1 MAESTARSEVM
12 ADQPSS
18 GDRHGP
24 SRMLSIP
31 GITLVLSLLGL
42 GVAGYLTYV
51 HFDERAL
58 VCSVGGCHTVQES
71 TYSTIGPVPIAMLG
85 LGMFIVVGALA
96 LARLVRS
103 SLISAENANLS
114 VWTITLT
121 ALLYYA
127 YLTYVEIFVL
137 EAICQYCV
145 ASAVLTVGI
154 FVVESIALWRNW
166 SFDDEAAIE

>member
-1 MAESTARSEVM
+1 MADVTARSEAM
-12 ADQPSS
+12 ADQPPS
-18 GDRHGP
+18 GGRYGF
-24 SRMLSIP
+24 SRILSIP
-31 GITLVLSLLGL
+31 GITVVLSLLGI

-58 VCSVGGCHTVQES
+58 VCTVGGCHTVQES

-85 LGMFIVVGALA
+85 LGMFVLVGALA
-96 LARLVRS
+96 LARIFRS
-103 SLISAENANLS
+103 TLISDENANLV

-137 EAICQYCV
+137 DAICQWCV
-145 ASAVLTVGI
+145 ASAVITVGI
-154 FVVESIALWRNW
+154 FVVESVALWRNW
-166 SFDDEAAIE
+166 SVDDEAAIE

>member
-1 MAESTARSEVM
+1 MAEASARSEAM

-18 GDRHGP
+18 SGRHGF
-24 SRMLSIP
+24 SRILSVP
-31 GITLVLSLLGL
+31 GITLILSLLGV

-51 HFDERAL
+51 HFNEAAL
-58 VCSVGGCHTVQES
+58 VCSVGGCRTVQES

-85 LGMFIVVGALA
+85 LGMFVVVGALA
-96 LARLVRS
+96 LARIVRS
-103 SLISAENANLS
+103 SLISDENANLA

-137 EAICQYCV
+137 EAICQWCV
-145 ASAVLTVGI
+145 VSAVITVGI
-154 FVVESIALWRNW
+154 FVVESVALWRYW
-166 SFDDEAAIE
+166 SLDDEAAIE